1 MQKKLNYHCRDHI
14 LQELQF
20 HLEKKLRK
28 KILKLR
34 KAEKTI
40 WNHYISNQLKVSIA
54 NLENNYTCNK
64 FDFHMKGTEH
74 THLVNNYNIIDNNI
88 DRYF

>member
-1 MQKKLNYHCRDHI
+1 MPAPTNSMQKKLNYHSRHHI

-34 KAEKTI
+34 KTEKTI
-40 WNHYISNQLKVSIA
+40 WNHYISNQLKISIA
-54 NLENNYTCNK
+54 NLENNYTSNK
-64 FDFHMKGTEH
+64 FDFHVKGMEH
-74 THLVNNYNIIDNNI
+74 THLVYDHN
-88 DRYF
+88 